1 MHGVFVM
8 RSWLPRKIIFIGT
21 RSPLLKILSKENE
34 TEAVSSV
41 SFLENLTVRFAPDL
55 IVFDSLNGADI
66 LEVRKTE
73 RLAFVPV
80 LIEAEHFKELNNLN
94 SIARFMNVLIC
105 NQSISPEPLFVERL
119 KGIMSRKQ
127 SILPVR
133 TGSIVKYV
141 ILYMNKN
148 FARRITRSVLADQVG
163 IDPDYLT
170 RIFRREMG
178 VGLLTYLNLLRLAE
192 AGRLLVFTGM
202 KIQDVARECG
212 FSDSSYFIN
221 SYRKKFG
228 VSPGAV
234 RKM

>member
-1 MHGVFVM
+1 MVL
-8 RSWLPRKIIFIGT
+8 WKPKKIIFIGT

-34 TEAVSSV
+34 IEAVSSI
-41 SFLENLTVRFAPDL
+41 SFLQNLTVRFSPDL
-55 IVFDSLNGADI
+55 IVFDSLSGADI

-94 SIARFMNVLIC
+94 SISNFMNVLIC
-105 NQSISPEPLFVERL
+105 NQSISAEPAFIERL

-127 SILPVR
+127 SILPAR

-148 FARRITRSVLADQVG
+148 CTKKITRSILADQVG
-163 IDPDYLT
+163 VDPDYLT
-170 RIFRREMG
+170 RIFHREMG
-178 VGLLTYLNLLRLAE
+178 TGLLSYLNALRLAE
-192 AGRLLVFTGM
+192 ANRLLVFTGM

-212 FSDSSYFIN
+212 FSDASYFIN

-228 VSPGAV
+228 ISPGAV
-234 RKM
+234 RKH